1 MPRPAAA
8 PARPGPGSRPGSAP
22 AWLVRLLVLG
32 LAALLALTAPPAMA
46 QNVPTENVAGS
57 PEAQLAEAEA
67 RVREA
72 EARRA
77 EMAALVD
84 RTAAV
89 LEEGTRRLE
98 QGQARLAV
106 MQKDQARAERAADQA
121 LQRAAAARTR
131 VAIVVSASYRSPVP
145 PAVKLALTAGP
156 DDIADVMVARADLDR
171 VQGDSQQLLRKAV
184 AARVEAEQAVSRAAQ
199 LAAEAAAVE
208 QALAAEVE
216 QLRVVAE
223 QSQADL
229 DVAAAALAAALSDQQ
244 SAAAA
249 AAAEASAREAERLAE
264 AAAGSYLVAMCTG
277 MPTGPQ
283 ANGMLNPDALCPMD
297 DAPGHALRPDAA
309 AGFNA
314 LNAAY
319 KEAFGGPIC
328 VTDSYRSYA
337 GQVAVYAAKPNLAA
351 IPGRSNH
358 GWGVAIDFG
367 CGIQTFGSPQHEWM
381 RANAGRFGW
390 FHPEWARING
400 SRPEA
405 WHWEFAG

>member
-8 PARPGPGSRPGSAP
+8 PARPGPRSRPGSVHAC
-22 AWLVRLLVLG
+22 LVRVLVLG
-32 LAALLALTAPPAMA
+32 LAALLLLAAPPATA
-46 QNVPTENVAGS
+46 QSGPTEGGAVS
-57 PEAQLAEAEA
+57 PEAQLAAAEA

-72 EARRA
+72 EARQA
-77 EMAALVD
+77 EMAALVTQ
-84 RTAAV
+84 TATV

-98 QGQARLAV
+98 EGQARLAV
-106 MQKDQARAERAADQA
+106 MQKEQARAERAADQA

-145 PAVKLALTAGP
+145 PTVKMALTAGP

-184 AARVEAEQAVSRAAQ
+184 EARLEAERAVARAAR
-199 LAAEAAAVE
+199 LAAEAAVVE

-216 QLRVVAE
+216 QLRAVAQ

-229 DVAAAALAAALSDQQ
+229 DVAAAALAAALTDQE

-249 AAAEASAREAERLAE
+249 AAAEASAREAERLAA

-283 ANGMLNPDALCPMD
+283 ANGMLNPATLCPLD

-319 KEAFGGPIC
+319 KEAFGGPMC

-337 GQVAVYAAKPNLAA
+337 GQVAVFAAKPNLAA
-351 IPGRSNH
+351 VPGRSNH
-358 GWGVAIDFG
+358 GWGVAVDFG

-381 RANAGRFGW
+381 RANAVRFGW